1 MTASTQQHSAADIG
15 RRPAPR
21 PPELWRIDTVVQRT
35 GLSRSTVYALVK
47 DGSFPRSVP
56 LIGKTVAWDSR
67 EVEAWIEARIAA
79 GRGGV
84 Q

>member
-1 MTASTQQHSAADIG
+1 MDTSTQHHSVADIG
-15 RRPAPR
+15 QRPTPR

-35 GLSRSTVYALVK
+35 GVSRSTVYALVK
-47 DGSFPRSVP
+47 EGSFPRSVP

-67 EVEAWIEARIAA
+67 EIEAWIEARIAA
-79 GRGGV
+79 GRGAV

>member
-1 MTASTQQHSAADIG
+1 MTSSTQQYEAANIG
-15 RRPAPR
+15 RPPAFR

-47 DGSFPRSVP
+47 EGSFPRSVP

-67 EVEAWIEARIAA
+67 EIEAWIEARIAA